1 MANINPTRHQDLA
14 WQRLRRCWQLTYDN
28 RVVAFI
34 EHDGSRWL
42 CYTAE
47 DNGDDGFLG
56 LMPSLADAKGYLER
70 RAAFAA
76 ATEIEDAVRPL

>member
-1 MANINPTRHQDLA
+1 MANMTPTRRQDCA
-14 WQRLRRCWQLTYDN
+14 WQRRGQRWQLTYN
-28 RVVAFI
+28 SSAVAFI

-47 DNGDDGFLG
+47 DTGDDGFLG

-70 RAAFAA
+70 RA
-76 ATEIEDAVRPL
+76 TEFEAAVRPL

>member
-1 MANINPTRHQDLA
+1 MANMTPTRRQAPA
-14 WQRLRRCWQLTYDN
+14 WQRRRRCWQLIYDN
-28 RVVAFI
+28 LVVAFI

-47 DNGDDGFLG
+47 DTGDDGFLG